1 MHVPPILNATSVET
15 FWSAM
20 PHLVGMLM
28 VMITLAVLWGVCALT
43 AFLVH
48 RFMPAAAAPAPAA
61 APAAAQPHI
70 PGTIPPQTVVAIAA
84 AVDAIL
90 GKDHKIISI
99 KSLDSTWEKAGRQ
112 SVLTSHRIR

>member
-1 MHVPPILNATSVET
+1 MSLPPILAATSVET

-20 PHLVGMLM
+20 PHLTGMLM
-28 VMITLAVLWGVCALT
+28 VMITLAVLWGVCELT

-48 RFMPAAAAPAPAA
+48 RFMPAAAALAPAA
-61 APAAAQPHI
+61 APAADQPHVA
-70 PGTIPPQTVVAIAA
+70 GAIPPATVAVIAA

-99 KSLDSTWEKAGRQ
+99 KSQDSTWEKAGRQ